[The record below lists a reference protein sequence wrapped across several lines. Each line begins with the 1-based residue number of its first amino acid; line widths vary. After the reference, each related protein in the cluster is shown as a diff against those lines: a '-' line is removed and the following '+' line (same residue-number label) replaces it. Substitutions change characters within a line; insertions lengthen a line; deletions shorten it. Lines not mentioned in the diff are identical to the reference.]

1 MQRVIRL
8 SGVFLFAL
16 AWVLVS
22 AAPAAAQFDRG
33 QISGTVKDAQGAVV
47 PGATVTVTNT
57 QTQITQTTVT
67 DSSGFYTV
75 PNLAPGRYDVTA
87 ELEGFKKSV
96 RSGVQLDAASAQTI
110 EFALATG
117 ALTESVTVTAEASA
131 LQTDTGLRK
140 TVESKDI
147 EQLSFS
153 GRNPIGVV
161 GLKPGV
167 IGGNFNNYGFSD
179 LGNGGFT
186 INGSRSDEN
195 NITVDGATAIRTR
208 SSGAI
213 VGVQNVDTVQEVQVL
228 TGDYLPEYGRASG
241 GQIRMVTKSG
251 TNRYSGS
258 AGFYYRDD
266 KLQANTWTR
275 NKSPLASN
283 NSGPAPFDFKQ
294 YGYSVG
300 GPIQKD
306 KLFFFGAQEWVNY
319 LQVSSNNVIVPTAA
333 MRAGDFSELLR
344 PNQFFSSVQVI
355 RDPLTG
361 QPFPGNIIPS
371 NRLSHNGVALLNAFP
386 LPTPNFNSGGAANA
400 IVTSDNPQDQR
411 KDNIRFDY
419 RLNAK
424 NNFAYRYGKYNW
436 TAIDA
441 FRGSFPY
448 ARTDWDRPNTTQ
460 TASWTSTITS
470 TLLND
475 LTYTNSLDEVFINVF
490 RGTDLFQRSKY
501 GINYPYIFPENKEIE
516 DKIPTITIA
525 NFTEIDGGPYPSS
538 SRGPIQTLTDTT
550 TWVKGRH
557 TIKGGIV
564 FEYSGEDD
572 FDQINVQPI
581 PGSTNNQ
588 NGRALFSN
596 GGANRTGVAVADA
609 ALGLFDSYSEIGQ
622 RALTKWRALA
632 SDMFVQDSWRPTS
645 QLTVEGGVRYVLWP
659 PWYSTTNNIANFDP
673 SVYSTTNQAVINP
686 ANGQIVSG
694 PRYNGI
700 VLPGDGFPSSASDLA
715 VYNDPAVKALFN
727 GSPRGFAET
736 HKNVFEPRLGMSYA
750 VNEKTIV
757 RSSAGVFHNRVTLN
771 DSLLLGG
778 NPPFQPQVSVSS
790 GSIDNPGGAGGAAV
804 LPFGMTAIDKVFKA
818 PTAYTYS
825 AGIQR
830 ELPWNF
836 IVDAAYVGRRG
847 VYLQRERNINQ
858 LPAGTIQ
865 ANPGVNT
872 DALRPYK
879 GYGVIRLSE
888 NAGYSKYNSFQLG
901 IDRRYSKGFSF
912 GLAYTL
918 GKSEDNGSDKRTVMF
933 NSFDDSGYWGASNFD
948 RRHVLNFHYIYDLPF
963 LKDQQTLLSRIAGGW
978 QISGSTFMR
987 SGTPLWV
994 TSTTDVPGVGDAFA
1008 KPYNQVSDPN
1018 ANADRQF
1025 SQGVA
1030 AGAGLDQNFWFD
1042 PNAFVRP
1049 AAGTFGNG
1057 PRNNIYNPGQ
1067 YQWDIALFKNV
1078 RVQGARSF
1086 QLRAEVFNFLNHA
1099 NLSGASSDPTSA
1111 TFGRVTGKDDS
1122 RRDVQ
1127 LSIRFLF

>member
-87 ELEGFKKSV
+87 ELEGFKKAV

-213 VGVQNVDTVQEVQVL
+213 VGIQNVDTVQEVQVL

-251 TNRYSGS
+251 TNRFSGS

-283 NSGPAPFDFKQ
+283 NTGPAPFDFKQ

-319 LQVSSNNVIVPTAA
+319 LQVSSNNVTVPTAA

-344 PNQFFSSVQVI
+344 PNQFFSTVQVI
-355 RDPLTG
+355 RDPITG
-361 QPFPGNIIPS
+361 QPFPGNIIPA
-371 NRLSHNGVALLNAFP
+371 NRLSHNGVALLNAYP
-386 LPTPNFNSGGAANA
+386 LPTPGFNSGGSANA

-475 LTYTNSLDEVFINVF
+475 LDLHELAR
-490 RGTDLFQRSKY
+490 RGLHQRVPRHRPVPAQQVRHQLSVHLP
-501 GINYPYIFPENKEIE
+501 GEQGDRRQDPDDHDRQLHRDRRRSVPVLVAWP
-516 DKIPTITIA
+516 DPDPDRHDDVGQGTSH
-525 NFTEIDGGPYPSS
+525 D
-538 SRGPIQTLTDTT
+538 Q
-550 TWVKGRH
+550 GRH
-557 TIKGGIV
+557 
-564 FEYSGEDD
+564 
-572 FDQINVQPI
+572 
-581 PGSTNNQ
+581 
-588 NGRALFSN
+588 R
-596 GGANRTGVAVADA
+596 
-609 ALGLFDSYSEIGQ
+609 
-622 RALTKWRALA
+622 
-632 SDMFVQDSWRPTS
+632 
-645 QLTVEGGVRYVLWP
+645 VR
-659 PWYSTTNNIANFDP
+659 
-673 SVYSTTNQAVINP
+673 
-686 ANGQIVSG
+686 
-694 PRYNGI
+694 
-700 VLPGDGFPSSASDLA
+700 
-715 VYNDPAVKALFN
+715 
-727 GSPRGFAET
+727 
-736 HKNVFEPRLGMSYA
+736 
-750 VNEKTIV
+750 
-757 RSSAGVFHNRVTLN
+757 
-771 DSLLLGG
+771 
-778 NPPFQPQVSVSS
+778 
-790 GSIDNPGGAGGAAV
+790 
-804 LPFGMTAIDKVFKA
+804 
-818 PTAYTYS
+818 
-825 AGIQR
+825 
-830 ELPWNF
+830 
-836 IVDAAYVGRRG
+836 
-847 VYLQRERNINQ
+847 
-858 LPAGTIQ
+858 
-865 ANPGVNT
+865 
-872 DALRPYK
+872 
-879 GYGVIRLSE
+879 
-888 NAGYSKYNSFQLG
+888 
-901 IDRRYSKGFSF
+901 
-912 GLAYTL
+912 
-918 GKSEDNGSDKRTVMF
+918 
-933 NSFDDSGYWGASNFD
+933 
-948 RRHVLNFHYIYDLPF
+948 
-963 LKDQQTLLSRIAGGW
+963 
-978 QISGSTFMR
+978 
-987 SGTPLWV
+987 
-994 TSTTDVPGVGDAFA
+994 VPG
-1008 KPYNQVSDPN
+1008 
-1018 ANADRQF
+1018 
-1025 SQGVA
+1025 
-1030 AGAGLDQNFWFD
+1030 
-1042 PNAFVRP
+1042 
-1049 AAGTFGNG
+1049 
-1057 PRNNIYNPGQ
+1057 
-1067 YQWDIALFKNV
+1067 
-1078 RVQGARSF
+1078 
-1086 QLRAEVFNFLNHA
+1086 
-1099 NLSGASSDPTSA
+1099 
-1111 TFGRVTGKDDS
+1111 
-1122 RRDVQ
+1122 
-1127 LSIRFLF
+1127 